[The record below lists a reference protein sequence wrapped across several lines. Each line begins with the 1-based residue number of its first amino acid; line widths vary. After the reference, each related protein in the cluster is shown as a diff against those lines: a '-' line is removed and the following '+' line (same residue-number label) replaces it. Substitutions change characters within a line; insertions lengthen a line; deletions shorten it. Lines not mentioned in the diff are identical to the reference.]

1 MKLVSVHQFVDDLV
15 VDTIYAASI
24 TLNFILEVVSVT
36 LLLVALLLCL
46 IAKGVSHIC
55 LAVAKTRHCMILNS
69 LARQSRR
76 YTESAKKELG
86 IQL

>member
-36 LLLVALLLCL
+36 LLLGAVLLCL
-46 IAKGVSHIC
+46 IARGD
-55 LAVAKTRHCMILNS
+55 
-69 LARQSRR
+69 SR
-76 YTESAKKELG
+76 
-86 IQL
+86 I